1 MLLELSIRNYALIE
15 NLNLVFEGGF
25 TILSG
30 ETGAG
35 KSIIVGALSFILGGK
50 AGADVIRS
58 GMDEASVSAVVG
70 VAKDNAD
77 VRQWLAERDI
87 PLDLENEG
95 KLFVRRLIKASG
107 RSSIYIQ
114 NIPQSLRDLGECMA
128 LLFDLHGQ
136 HQHESLMR
144 PETHRRYLDR
154 FAGLTDE
161 AAAYNNVFSRLAEK
175 KKLLE
180 SSEKSQWERDTR
192 IDMLKYAVDEIA
204 EARIRPGE
212 MRELV
217 LESARLSGYEKLAG
231 FVEQG
236 AGFFCEESASVLNLA
251 RKARSLI
258 ESAAGIDGALEP
270 LQTRVTALYYEA
282 EDIAGELRSYG
293 RGLSFDP
300 DRLETVETRLAK
312 LQKLKKK
319 YAQDSGGETQAEE
332 AVLAYAESAS
342 AEIETLSSL
351 DENRDRMAA
360 EIKALE
366 KEVVARA
373 ASLTARRKEKAAG
386 LSDSIMRILAALG
399 MAGARFAVSLEPKGA
414 GKKVYGPW
422 GADEIEF
429 LISAN
434 KGEPLKELA
443 RIASGGEL
451 SRIMLA
457 VKSVLAGPA
466 SNGPDTIETLVFD
479 EIDTGIGGEVA
490 VAVAKYLAELSKQKQ
505 LFCISHLASIASK
518 ADNHLKVEK
527 QNAGERVITTVKP
540 LSGSERQA
548 EIARMLSGGEGEI
561 ALKHAGELL
570 GVVPQELP
578 LD

>member
-15 NLNLVFEGGF
+15 NLNLNFDRGF
-25 TILSG
+25 TILTG

-35 KSIIVGALSFILGGK
+35 KSIIVGALTFLLGGT
-50 AGADVIRS
+50 AGVDVIRS
-58 GMDEASVSAVVG
+58 GMDEASVSAVIG

-77 VRQWLAERDI
+77 VRSWLAERDI
-87 PLDLENEG
+87 ALEEGG
-95 KLFVRRLIKASG
+95 KLFARRLIKASG
-107 RSSIYIQ
+107 RSSVYIQ
-114 NIPQSLRDLGECMA
+114 NIPQSLRDLGDCMA

-154 FAGLTDE
+154 FAGLVDE
-161 AAAYNNVFSRLAEK
+161 AASYNRVFSQLAEK

-192 IDMLKYAVDEIA
+192 IDMLKYAVNEIG

-212 MRELV
+212 MRELT

-236 AGFFCEESASVLNLA
+236 AGFFCEDSASALNLA
-251 RKARSLI
+251 RKARTLI
-258 ESAAGIDGALEP
+258 DSAAGIDGALGP
-270 LQTRVTALYYEA
+270 LQKRIADLYYEA

-300 DRLETVETRLAK
+300 DRLEAVENRLAK

-319 YAQDSGGETQAEE
+319 YAHGGEAQAEE
-332 AVLAYAESAS
+332 EMLSYAAAAD

-351 DENRDRMAA
+351 DANRDKLAA

-366 KEVVARA
+366 KEVVSRA
-373 ASLTARRKEKAAG
+373 SSLTAKRKEKAAA
-386 LSDSIMRILAALG
+386 LSNSIMQILATLG
-399 MAGARFAVSLEPKGA
+399 MAGARFAVSLEPKGD

-434 KGEPLKELA
+434 RGEPLKELA

-457 VKSVLAGPA
+457 IKSVLAGPA

-490 VAVAKYLAELSKQKQ
+490 VSVARYLAALSKAKQ

-527 QNAGERVITTVKP
+527 QNRGERVITTVKP
-540 LSGSERQA
+540 LSGNERKA
-548 EIARMLSGGEGEI
+548 EIARMLSGGEGES

-570 GVVPQELP
+570 GF
-578 LD
+578 

>member
-1 MLLELSIRNYALIE
+1 MLLELSIRNYALID
-15 NLNLVFEGGF
+15 NLNLIFDGGF
-25 TILSG
+25 TILTG

-58 GMDEASVSAVVG
+58 GTDEASVSAVIG

-77 VRQWLAERDI
+77 ARSWLAERDI
-87 PLDLENEG
+87 ALDDG
-95 KLFVRRLIKASG
+95 KLFARRLIRASG

-114 NIPQSLRDLGECMA
+114 NVPQSLRDLGDCMA

-154 FAGLTDE
+154 FAGLVDE
-161 AAAYNNVFSRLAEK
+161 AASYNRVFSQLAEK

-212 MRELV
+212 MRELA

-236 AGFFCEESASVLNLA
+236 AGFFCEEGASVLNLA

-258 ESAAGIDGALEP
+258 DSAAGIDGALGP
-270 LQTRVTALYYEA
+270 LQKRIADLYYEA
-282 EDIAGELRSYG
+282 EDIAGELRFYG

-300 DRLETVETRLAK
+300 DRLEAVETRQAK

-319 YAQDSGGETQAEE
+319 YAHDNEAQTEE
-332 AVLAYAESAS
+332 QLLAYAAAAD

-351 DENRDRMAA
+351 DANRDRLAA

-366 KEVVARA
+366 REIVARA
-373 ASLTARRKEKAAG
+373 ASLTARRKEKAAA
-386 LSDSIMRILAALG
+386 LSDSIMAILTALG
-399 MAGARFAVSLEPKGA
+399 MAGARFAVSLEPKGE

-457 VKSVLAGPA
+457 IKSVLAGPA

-490 VAVAKYLAELSKQKQ
+490 VSVARYLADLSKSKQ

-527 QNAGERVITTVKP
+527 QNAGDRVITTVKP
-540 LSGSERQA
+540 LEGNERKT

-561 ALKHAGELL
+561 ALQHAGELL
-570 GVVPQELP
+570 GF
-578 LD
+578 

>member
-15 NLNLVFEGGF
+15 NLSLSFDKGF

-58 GMDEASVSAVVG
+58 GTDEASVSAVIG
-70 VAKDNAD
+70 VARDNGD
-77 VRQWLAERDI
+77 VRAWLADRDI
-87 PLDLENEG
+87 VLEPENEPENGPETGG
-95 KLFVRRLIKASG
+95 KLFVRRLVKVSG

-114 NIPQSLRDLGECMA
+114 NVPQSLRDLSECMA

-144 PETHRRYLDR
+144 SETHRRYLDR
-154 FAGLTDE
+154 FAGLEGE
-161 AAAYNNVFSRLAEK
+161 AAAYREVFVQLAEK

-204 EARIRPGE
+204 DARIRPGE
-212 MRELV
+212 MRELTA
-217 LESARLSGYEKLAG
+217 ESARLSGYEKLAG
-231 FVEQG
+231 FMEQG
-236 AGFFCEESASVLNLA
+236 AGVFCEESASVLNLA

-258 ESAAGIDGALEP
+258 DAAAGIDGGLGP
-270 LQTRVTALYYEA
+270 LQQRVSGLYYEA
-282 EDIAGELRSYG
+282 EDIAGEIRSYSH
-293 RGLSFDP
+293 GLSFDP
-300 DRLETVETRLAK
+300 DRLETVEGRLAK

-319 YAQDSGGETQAEE
+319 YAQNEAQAEE
-332 AVLAYAESAS
+332 AILAYAAA
-342 AEIETLSSL
+342 AEGEIATLSSL
-351 DENRDRMAA
+351 DENRDRLAA
-360 EIKALE
+360 GIKALE
-366 KEVVARA
+366 KDVVARA
-373 ASLTARRKEKAAG
+373 ASLTVRRKEKAAT
-386 LSDSIMRILAALG
+386 LSGTVMAILGALG
-399 MAGARFAVSLEPKGA
+399 MAGARFAVSLEPKGE

-457 VKSVLAGPA
+457 IKAVLAGPA

-490 VAVAKYLAELSKQKQ
+490 VAVARYLAQLSKTKQ
-505 LFCISHLASIASK
+505 LFCITHLASIASR

-527 QNAGERVITTVKP
+527 QTSGERVITTVRP
-540 LSGSERQA
+540 LAGDERKA

-570 GVVPQELP
+570 GF
-578 LD
+578 